1 MPLTCPSCSAVNSDT
16 AVFCGACSLKLVAG
30 DTWATGAQPV
40 SVRSWLVGSGP
51 DCDVVVPRPT
61 VSRRHCRIVRTD
73 AGYVLEDLDSRNG
86 TYVNGVAIRAAT
98 AVSPSDRITV
108 GQTEPFPWGAV
119 LDPDPNVDI
128 PDTTA
133 GRHGLQAVVVGS
145 SEVQRP
151 RTLDSEAVGPGGV
164 RVLTIGRAEGNDIVL
179 DYPMVS
185 TRHARILLRPDGAT
199 IEDLGSTNGTAV
211 GRRENRVMSA
221 PLLPDDAVYF
231 GSFRIAGARL
241 LAGPGGFGAG
251 SGTLLPVRG
260 GEVVFGRDPSAAEVL
275 DSPMV
280 SWRHARLCRSGNG
293 ATIEDLGST
302 NGTFLN
308 GQPVSGVT
316 PVSAGDVISIG
327 SFAFKLR
334 PDGGLDRRDFRGDVS
349 VEVRSLDLAVRG
361 KPLLE
366 DVSLTIYPSEFVGL
380 MGPSGAG
387 KTTLMNAMNGYT
399 PPSRGAVVLNGIDL
413 YANYAQFCGHLG
425 YVPQND
431 IMHGDLTVGQALA
444 YTARL
449 RLPRDYSRAGI
460 RARVKSVLAE
470 LGLEAVENVLIGSAE
485 KKGISGGQR
494 KRVNLAMELL
504 TDPSVLFL
512 DEPTS
517 GLSSE
522 DTLMVMRLLR
532 KLADSGKT
540 ILLTIH
546 QPSLEAFRLMDD
558 IVIVSKDRGSAA
570 PGRLAY
576 FGPAYPDSV
585 NFFNPDGVPG
595 LKPGAE
601 PLPDEVLRGLSTR
614 PTDEWAARFAASRY
628 RREFVDERAG
638 RSPTGRA
645 VAVAPKIPRKFGV
658 RQWATLVRR
667 SLSIKRR
674 DVWNTA
680 ILLAQAPII
689 ALMIVFVF
697 GDKVADGVAANAS
710 PADWLSFSGAAA
722 TSVFL
727 MAISAIWFGC
737 SNAAR
742 EIVGEWAIYHRERMV
757 NLKVPSYV
765 ASKLAVL
772 GALCFVQCLVLLGIV
787 WTGCGLKGSFG
798 WMLGLLVLAS
808 LAGLGLGLTVSAL
821 ARTSE
826 VAIAL
831 IPLILIPM
839 VIAGGMMK
847 PVHEM
852 NAPMQVFAGSM
863 ASRWAFEGMLLL
875 ESEARAE
882 WAPAVPPGADAV
894 REDLA
899 ERYFPEDD
907 ERLGVEAAA
916 GVLAGMIMFLVIA
929 IGVILRW
936 RDVH

>member
-1 MPLTCPSCSAVNSDT
+1 
-16 AVFCGACSLKLVAG
+16 
-30 DTWATGAQPV
+30 
-40 SVRSWLVGSGP
+40 
-51 DCDVVVPRPT
+51 
-61 VSRRHCRIVRTD
+61 
-73 AGYVLEDLDSRNG
+73 
-86 TYVNGVAIRAAT
+86 
-98 AVSPSDRITV
+98 
-108 GQTEPFPWGAV
+108 
-119 LDPDPNVDI
+119 
-128 PDTTA
+128 
-133 GRHGLQAVVVGS
+133 
-145 SEVQRP
+145 
-151 RTLDSEAVGPGGV
+151 
-164 RVLTIGRAEGNDIVL
+164 
-179 DYPMVS
+179 MVS
-185 TRHARILLRPDGAT
+185 WRHARILRAPEGAT
-199 IEDLGSTNGTAV
+199 IVDLGSTNGTYV
-211 GRRENRVMSA
+211 NGQ
-221 PLLPDDAVYF
+221 
-231 GSFRIAGARL
+231 RI
-241 LAGPGGFGAG
+241 
-251 SGTLLPVRG
+251 S
-260 GEVVFGRDPSAAEVL
+260 
-275 DSPMV
+275 
-280 SWRHARLCRSGNG
+280 G
-293 ATIEDLGST
+293 ATAIK
-302 NGTFLN
+302 
-308 GQPVSGVT
+308 
-316 PVSAGDVISIG
+316 AGDVIAIG
-327 SFAFKLR
+327 SFAFKVR

-349 VEVRSLDLAVRG
+349 IEVRGLDLAVRG
-361 KPLLE
+361 KPLLQ

-413 YANYAQFCGHLG
+413 YANYGQFCGHLG

-431 IMHGDLTVGQALA
+431 IMHGDLTVGQALT

-449 RLPRDYSRAGI
+449 RLPKDFSRADI
-460 RARVKSVLAE
+460 RERVRTVLGE

-532 KLADSGKT
+532 KLADAGKT

-558 IVIVSKDRGSAA
+558 VVIVSKDRGSSA

-585 NFFNPDGVPG
+585 SFFNPDGVPG

-601 PLPDEVLRGLSTR
+601 PLPDEVLRGLSAR
-614 PTDEWAARFAASRY
+614 PTDEWAARFASSRY
-628 RREFVDERAG
+628 RKEFVDERAG

-645 VAVAPKIPRKFGV
+645 VAVAPKIPRKFGI
-658 RQWATLVRR
+658 RQWGTLVRR
-667 SLSIKRR
+667 ALSIKRR
-674 DVWNTA
+674 DTWNTA

-697 GDKVADGVAANAS
+697 GDKVAEGVATDAS
-710 PADWLSFSGAAA
+710 PTDWMSFSGATA

-757 NLKVPSYV
+757 NLKIPSYV
-765 ASKLAVL
+765 ASKLTVL
-772 GALCFVQCLVLLGIV
+772 GGLCFIQCLVLLGIV
-787 WTGCGLKGSFG
+787 WTGCELKGSFG
-798 WMLGLLVLAS
+798 WMLGVLVLSS

-852 NAPMQVFAGSM
+852 NTPMQVFAGAM

-875 ESEARAE
+875 ESEARPE
-882 WAPAVPPGADAV
+882 WAPAVPPGATAV

-899 ERYFPEDD
+899 ERYFPKDD
-907 ERLGVEAAA
+907 ERLGVEPAV
-916 GVLAGMIMFLVIA
+916 GVLGGMLAFLILA
-929 IGVILRW
+929 IGVILRR

>member
-1 MPLTCPSCSAVNSDT
+1 MPLTCPSCSIVNPDS
-16 AVFCGACSLKLVAG
+16 ALFCGACAQKLVAG
-30 DTWATGAQPV
+30 ETWVTGSQPV
-40 SVRSWLVGSGP
+40 SVRTWLIGSGA
-51 DCDVVVPRPT
+51 DCDVVIPRPT
-61 VSRRHCRIVRTD
+61 ISRRHCRLVRTD
-73 AGYVLEDLDSRNG
+73 DRYSLEDIGSRNG
-86 TYVNGVAIRAAT
+86 TFVNGVQIKMAT
-98 AVSPSDRITV
+98 VVSQSDRITV

-119 LDPDPNVDI
+119 LEPGPNAEI
-128 PDTTA
+128 PATTA
-133 GRHGLQAVVVGS
+133 GRGSVPVVPPGD
-145 SEVQRP
+145 SEPPRP
-151 RTLDSEAVGPGGV
+151 RTLDSDLLATGGV
-164 RVLTIGRAEGNDIVL
+164 RVLTIGRATGNDIVL

-185 TRHARILLRPDGAT
+185 TRHARIIIRPDGAV

-211 GRRENRVMSA
+211 GARENRVTSA
-221 PLLPDDAVYF
+221 PLRPGDAVFF
-231 GSFRIAGARL
+231 GSFRIAAARL
-241 LAGPGGFGAG
+241 LTGPVDLGEG
-251 SGTLLPVRG
+251 SGTLLPARG
-260 GEVVFGRDPSAAEVL
+260 AEVVFGRDPSAAEVL

-280 SWRHARLCRSGNG
+280 SWRHARLLRSEEGQ
-293 ATIEDLGST
+293 TIEDLGST
-302 NGTFLN
+302 NGTFVN
-308 GQPVSGVT
+308 GQAVAGVMPVA
-316 PVSAGDVISIG
+316 PGDVISIG

-349 VEVRSLDLAVRG
+349 VEVRGLDLAVRG
-361 KPLLE
+361 KPLLH

-413 YANYAQFCGHLG
+413 YANYGQFCGHLG

-431 IMHGDLTVGQALA
+431 IMHGDLTVGQALT

-449 RLPRDYSRAGI
+449 RLPGDFSRADI
-460 RARVKSVLAE
+460 RARVQSVLTE

-532 KLADSGKT
+532 KLADEGKT

-558 IVIVSKDRGSAA
+558 VVIVSEDRGSAA

-585 NFFNPDGVPG
+585 NFFNPEGVPG

-628 RREFVDERAG
+628 RREFVEERAG

-658 RQWATLVRR
+658 RQWGTLVRR
-667 SLSIKRR
+667 ALSIKRR
-674 DVWNTA
+674 DTWNTA

-697 GDKVADGVAANAS
+697 GDKVAEGIAVDAS
-710 PADWLSFSGAAA
+710 PTDWMSFGGATA

-772 GALCFVQCLVLLGIV
+772 GGLCFVQCLVLLGIV
-787 WTGCGLKGSFG
+787 WLGCGLEGSFG
-798 WMLGLLVLAS
+798 WMLGVLVLAS
-808 LAGLGLGLTVSAL
+808 LTGLGLGLTVSAL

-852 NAPMQVFAGSM
+852 SAPMQVFAGSM

-875 ESEARAE
+875 ESEARPE
-882 WAPAVPPGADAV
+882 WVPAVPPGAPAV

-899 ERYFPEDD
+899 ERYFPKED
-907 ERLGVEAAA
+907 ERLGVEPAA
-916 GVLAGMIMFLVIA
+916 GILAGMIGFLILA

>member
-1 MPLTCPSCSAVNSDT
+1 MPLTCPSCSTVNSDS
-16 AVFCGACSLKLVAG
+16 AVFCGSCAQKLVAG
-30 DTWATGAQPV
+30 DTWVTGSQHI
-40 SVRSWLVGSGP
+40 SVRTWLIGSSP
-51 DCDVVVPRPT
+51 DCDVVIPRPT
-61 VSRRHCRIVRTD
+61 VSRRHCRLVRTE
-73 AGYVLEDLDSRNG
+73 GQYSLEDLDSRNG
-86 TYVNGVAIRAAT
+86 TFVNGTQIRSAT
-98 AVSPSDRITV
+98 AVSHTDRITV

-119 LDPDPNVDI
+119 LEPDPASDI
-128 PDTTA
+128 PPTTA
-133 GRHGLQAVVVGS
+133 GRHRVQALAV
-145 SEVQRP
+145 EPERP
-151 RTLDSEAVGPGGV
+151 RTLDANLVESGAV
-164 RVLTIGRAEGNDIVL
+164 RVLTIGRAAGNDIVL

-185 TRHARILLRPDGAT
+185 TRHARVVIRPEGAV

-211 GRRENRVMSA
+211 GTRENRITSA
-221 PLLPDDAVYF
+221 PIRPDDAVFF
-231 GSFRIAGARL
+231 GSFRIAASRL
-241 LAGPGGFGAG
+241 LSGPVELGAG

-260 GEVVFGRDPSAAEVL
+260 AEVVFGRDPSASEVL

-280 SWRHARLCRSGNG
+280 SWRHARILRAPEG
-293 ATIEDLGST
+293 ATIVDLGST
-302 NGTFLN
+302 NGTYVN
-308 GQPVSGVT
+308 GQRISGAT
-316 PVSAGDVISIG
+316 AIKAGDVIAIG
-327 SFAFKLR
+327 SFAFKVR

-349 VEVRSLDLAVRG
+349 IEVRGLDLAVRG
-361 KPLLE
+361 KPLLQ

-413 YANYAQFCGHLG
+413 YANYGQFCGHLG

-431 IMHGDLTVGQALA
+431 IMHGDLTVGQALT

-449 RLPRDYSRAGI
+449 RLPKDFSRADI
-460 RARVKSVLAE
+460 RERVRTVLGE

-532 KLADSGKT
+532 KLADAGKT

-558 IVIVSKDRGSAA
+558 VVIVSKDRGSSA

-585 NFFNPDGVPG
+585 SFFNPDGVPG

-601 PLPDEVLRGLSTR
+601 PLPDEVLRGLSAR
-614 PTDEWAARFAASRY
+614 PTDEWAARFASSRY
-628 RREFVDERAG
+628 RKEFVDERAG

-645 VAVAPKIPRKFGV
+645 VAVAPKIPRKFGI
-658 RQWATLVRR
+658 RQWGTLVRR
-667 SLSIKRR
+667 ALSIKRR
-674 DVWNTA
+674 DTWNTA

-697 GDKVADGVAANAS
+697 GDKVAEGVATDAS
-710 PADWLSFSGAAA
+710 PTDWMSFSGATA

-757 NLKVPSYV
+757 NLKIPSYV
-765 ASKLAVL
+765 ASKLTVL
-772 GALCFVQCLVLLGIV
+772 GGLCFIQCLVLLGIV
-787 WTGCGLKGSFG
+787 WTGCELKGSFG
-798 WMLGLLVLAS
+798 WMLGVLVLSS

-852 NAPMQVFAGSM
+852 NTPMQVFAGAM

-875 ESEARAE
+875 ESEARPE
-882 WAPAVPPGADAV
+882 WAPAVPPGATAV

-899 ERYFPEDD
+899 ERYFPKDD
-907 ERLGVEAAA
+907 ERLGVEPAV
-916 GVLAGMIMFLVIA
+916 GVLGGMLAFLILA
-929 IGVILRW
+929 IGVILRR